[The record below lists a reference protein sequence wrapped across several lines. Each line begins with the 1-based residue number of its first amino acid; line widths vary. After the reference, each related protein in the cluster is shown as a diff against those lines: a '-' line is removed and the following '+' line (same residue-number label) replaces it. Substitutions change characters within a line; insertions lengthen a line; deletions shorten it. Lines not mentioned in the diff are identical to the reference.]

1 MFRGTCTLRPV
12 HSAAS
17 GPSVLDWVSV
27 VGQLMGTAGTVAAV
41 VLALWVSRRDGRR
54 LHAELADRE
63 AGQARLVTADVHR
76 AAGRWWVRTT
86 NHSTAPVFGVEV
98 VEARHQGG
106 PSHVE
111 PLPGAPAVVEVL
123 GTGESVDRAL
133 DVPTGSDPDPGR
145 DVVVTRYLDA
155 AGLRWR
161 REGAGQPQREL
172 G

>member
-1 MFRGTCTLRPV
+1 MQP
-12 HSAAS
+12 AES

-27 VGQLMGTAGTVAAV
+27 VGQLVGTAGTVAAV
-41 VLALWVSRRDGRR
+41 VLALWIARRDGRR
-54 LHAELADRE
+54 LRAELADRD

-106 PSHVE
+106 LSRVE
-111 PLPGAPAVVEVL
+111 PLPGAPAVLEVL
-123 GTGESVDRAL
+123 GPGESVDRAL
-133 DVPTGSDPDPGR
+133 DVPTGADPDPGL
-145 DVVVTRYLDA
+145 DVVVTCYLDA

>member
-1 MFRGTCTLRPV
+1 VQP
-12 HSAAS
+12 AES

-27 VGQLMGTAGTVAAV
+27 VGQLVGTAGTVAAV
-41 VLALWVSRRDGRR
+41 VLALWIARRDGRR
-54 LHAELADRE
+54 LRAELADRE

-76 AAGRWWVRTT
+76 AAGRWWARTT

-106 PSHVE
+106 PSYVE
-111 PLPGAPAVVEVL
+111 PVPGAPVILEVL
-123 GTGESVDRAL
+123 AAGDSVDRAL
-133 DVPTGSDPDPGR
+133 DVPAGADPDPAR

-161 REGAGQPQREL
+161 REGAGPPQREL

>member
-41 VLALWVSRRDGRR
+41 VLALWVSRREGRR

-106 PSHVE
+106 LSRVE
-111 PLPGAPAVVEVL
+111 PLPGAPAVLEVL
-123 GTGESVDRAL
+123 AAGDSADRAL
-133 DVPTGSDPDPGR
+133 DVPNGSNPDSAR
-145 DVVVTRYLDA
+145 DVVVICYLDA